1 MNRYVEAAV
10 DSEIQAL
17 RSTSSGRACA
27 TFRAAAAIGG
37 FVGAGE
43 VDRSVAERVLLSAA
57 LETGLP
63 EREAAGHIR
72 RGILRGEKTPRT
84 VPVTVCH
91 PNIKFRAPSF
101 ARPAAPARTYAD
113 LSPAR
118 TKGDTTPSRP
128 PHQEVA
134 ALWSASLPVSNT
146 PEASA
151 WFAHR
156 FGHAAAWSLQ
166 QADLWDLARVIPA
179 DLRLP
184 RWARSR
190 GGPWTHTGHRIIFR
204 LWDKTGQ
211 AASLRARALDG
222 TTTPK
227 SLAPAGYSVKG
238 LVLADPLA
246 QQLLGG
252 VCPTWW
258 QPRQVIVAEGEP
270 DWLLWALRQREN
282 DEQGPAV
289 LGVESGAWSPQIAAR
304 IPTGSSVVIR
314 THHDEPGE
322 RYAQQIAASLHGRCR
337 IFRSSA
343 GEEVAR

>member
-27 TFRAAAAIGG
+27 TFKAAAAIGG

-43 VDRSVAERVLLSAA
+43 VDRSVAERALLSAA
-57 LETGLP
+57 LETGLL

-72 RGILRGEKTPRT
+72 RGILWGEKTPRT
-84 VPVTVCH
+84 VPETVCH
-91 PNIKFRAPSF
+91 PNIKFRAPHI
-101 ARPAAPARTYAD
+101 ARPAAPTRTQTD
-113 LSPAR
+113 LSPA
-118 TKGDTTPSRP
+118 RP

-134 ALWSASLPVSNT
+134 ALWAASLPVYDA
-146 PEASA
+146 PEATA

-156 FGHAAAWSLQ
+156 YGRAATWSLQ
-166 QADLWDLARVIPA
+166 QAALWDLARVIPA
-179 DLRLP
+179 GLYLP
-184 RWARSR
+184 RWARSQ

-204 LWDKTGQ
+204 FWDHTGQ
-211 AASLRARALDG
+211 AASLRARAFEG
-222 TTTPK
+222 ATAPK
-227 SLAPAGYSVKG
+227 SLAPAGFSVKG
-238 LVLADPLA
+238 LVLAGPLA

-252 VCPTWW
+252 VCPPWW
-258 QPRQVIVAEGEP
+258 QPRQVIIAEGEP
-270 DWLLWALRQREN
+270 DWLLWALRQREA

-289 LGVESGAWSPQIAAR
+289 LGIESGSWSPQIAAR
-304 IPTGSSVVIR
+304 IPTGASVFIR

-322 RYAQQIAASLHGRCR
+322 RYAQQIAASLHNRCH

-343 GEEVAR
+343 GEEVSR

>member
-27 TFRAAAAIGG
+27 TFKAAAAIGG

-43 VDRSVAERVLLSAA
+43 VERSVAERALLSAA

-72 RGILRGEKTPRT
+72 RGILRGERTPRA
-84 VPVTVCH
+84 VPETVCH
-91 PNIKFRAPSF
+91 PNIKFRAPRI
-101 ARPAAPARTYAD
+101 ARPAAPTRTHAD
-113 LSPAR
+113 PSPAR
-118 TKGDTTPSRP
+118 P
-128 PHQEVA
+128 PQHEVA
-134 ALWSASLPVSNT
+134 DLWAASLPVSAA
-146 PEASA
+146 PEATA

-156 FGHAAAWSLQ
+156 YGPAAAWSLR

-179 DLRLP
+179 GLRRP
-184 RWARSR
+184 RWARSQ
-190 GGPWTHTGHRIIFR
+190 GGPWNHTGHRIVFR
-204 LWDKTGQ
+204 LWDHTGQ
-211 AASLRARALDG
+211 AVSLRARSIEG
-222 TTTPK
+222 TTAPK
-227 SLAPAGYSVKG
+227 SLAPASYSVKG

-258 QPRQVIVAEGEP
+258 QPRQVIIAEGEP
-270 DWLLWALRQREN
+270 DWLLWALRQREA

-289 LGVESGAWSPQIAAR
+289 LGIESGAWSPQIAAR

-314 THHDEPGE
+314 THHDEPGR
-322 RYAQQIAASLHGRCR
+322 RYAQQIAASLQGRCR
-337 IFRSSA
+337 IFRSGA
-343 GEEVAR
+343 GEETSR

>member
-17 RSTSSGRACA
+17 RHTSSGRACA
-27 TFRAAAAIGG
+27 TFKAAAAIGG

-43 VDRSVAERVLLSAA
+43 IDRSVAERALLSAA
-57 LETGLP
+57 MGTGLP

-84 VPVTVCH
+84 VPETVCH
-91 PNIKFRAPSF
+91 RNIKFRAPGF
-101 ARPAAPARTYAD
+101 ARPVAPARTYAD
-113 LSPAR
+113 PSPAR
-118 TKGDTTPSRP
+118 P
-128 PHQEVA
+128 PQHEVA
-134 ALWSASLPVSNT
+134 AQWAASLPVSDST
-146 PEASA
+146 EATA
-151 WFAHR
+151 WFTHR
-156 FGHAAAWSLQ
+156 YGPAAAWSLQ

-179 DLRLP
+179 GIRLP
-184 RWARSR
+184 RWARSQ

-204 LWDKTGQ
+204 LWDHTGQ
-211 AASLRARALDG
+211 AVSLRARSIEGNMA
-222 TTTPK
+222 PK

-246 QQLLGG
+246 QQLLCG

-258 QPRQVIVAEGEP
+258 QPRQVIIAEGEP
-270 DWLLWALRQREN
+270 DWLLWALRQREA

-304 IPTGSSVVIR
+304 IPTGASVVIR
-314 THHDEPGE
+314 THHDEPGQ
-322 RYAQQIAASLHGRCR
+322 RYAQQIAASLQGRCR

-343 GEEVAR
+343 GEEVSR

>member
-1 MNRYVEAAV
+1 MRRYVEAAV

-17 RSTSSGRACA
+17 RHTSSGRACA
-27 TFRAAAAIGG
+27 AFKAAAAIGG

-43 VDRSVAERVLLSAA
+43 VDRSVAERALLSAA

-72 RGILRGEKTPRT
+72 RGILRGEKTPRS
-84 VPVTVCH
+84 VPDAVFQR
-91 PNIKFRAPSF
+91 NIKSSSAYRV
-101 ARPAAPARTYAD
+101 RPAAPARTHAD
-113 LSPAR
+113 QSPAR
-118 TKGDTTPSRP
+118 P
-128 PHQEVA
+128 PQQEVA
-134 ALWSASLPVSNT
+134 ALWVASLPVDAHA
-146 PEASA
+146 ECAA

-156 FGHAAAWSLQ
+156 FGRAAAWSLQ
-166 QADLWDLARVIPA
+166 QVELWDLARVIPA
-179 DLRLP
+179 GLRLP
-184 RWARSR
+184 RWARLQ
-190 GGPWTHTGHRIIFR
+190 GAPWAHTGHHIIFR
-204 LWDKTGQ
+204 LWDHTGQ
-211 AASLRARALDG
+211 AVSLRARATD
-222 TTTPK
+222 TTVAPK

-258 QPRQVIVAEGEP
+258 QPRQVIIAEGEP
-270 DWLLWALRQREN
+270 DWLLWALRQREA

-289 LGVESGAWSPQIAAR
+289 LGIESGAWSPQIAAR
-304 IPTGSSVVIR
+304 IPTGASVVIR
-314 THHDEPGE
+314 THHDEPGR

-343 GEEVAR
+343 GEGAPR

>member
-27 TFRAAAAIGG
+27 TFKAAAAIGG

-43 VDRSVAERVLLSAA
+43 VERSVAERALLSAA
-57 LETGLP
+57 LETGLL

-91 PNIKFRAPSF
+91 PNIKFRAPHI
-101 ARPAAPARTYAD
+101 ARPAALTRTHAD
-113 LSPAR
+113 PSPAR
-118 TKGDTTPSRP
+118 P
-128 PHQEVA
+128 PRHEVA
-134 ALWSASLPVSNT
+134 ALWSASLPVSAA
-146 PEASA
+146 PGASG

-156 FGHAAAWSLQ
+156 FGPAGAWSLQ

-179 DLRLP
+179 GISLP

-190 GGPWTHTGHRIIFR
+190 GDPWTRTGHRIIFR
-204 LWDKTGQ
+204 LWDHAGR
-211 AASLRARALDG
+211 AASLRARSIDP
-222 TTTPK
+222 TVTPK
-227 SLAPAGYSVKG
+227 SLAPSGFSVKG
-238 LVLADPLA
+238 LVLADPLT

-258 QPRQVIVAEGEP
+258 QPRQIIVAEGEP
-270 DWLLWALRQREN
+270 DWLLWALRQRET

-304 IPTGSSVVIR
+304 IPTGASVVIR
-314 THHDEPGE
+314 THHDEPGR
-322 RYAQQIAASLHGRCR
+322 RYAQQIAASLQGRCR

-343 GEEVAR
+343 GEEASR

>member
-27 TFRAAAAIGG
+27 TFKAAAALGG

-43 VDRSVAERVLLSAA
+43 VERSVAERELLSAA

-63 EREAAGHIR
+63 EREAADHIR
-72 RGILRGEKTPRT
+72 RGIICGEKTPRT
-84 VPVTVCH
+84 VPKSVFH
-91 PNIKFRAPSF
+91 RNIKSPEICRAKPTAPTRTHADPS
-101 ARPAAPARTYAD
+101 PV
-113 LSPAR
+113 
-118 TKGDTTPSRP
+118 RP
-128 PHQEVA
+128 PLHEVA
-134 ALWSASLPVSNT
+134 TLWAASLPVSDA
-146 PEASA
+146 PEATA

-156 FGHAAAWSLQ
+156 FGPAAAWSLQ

-179 DLRLP
+179 GLRLP
-184 RWARSR
+184 RWARSQ
-190 GGPWTHTGHRIIFR
+190 GGPWSHTGHRIIFR
-204 LWDKTGQ
+204 LWGHTGQ
-211 AASLRARALDG
+211 SASLRARAVDS
-222 TTTPK
+222 TTAPK
-227 SLAPAGYSVKG
+227 SLAPTGYSVKG

-252 VCPTWW
+252 VCPSWW
-258 QPRQVIVAEGEP
+258 HPRQVIVAEGEP
-270 DWLLWALRQREN
+270 DWLLWALRQRET

-289 LGVESGAWSPQIAAR
+289 LGIESGAWSPQIAAR
-304 IPTGSSVVIR
+304 IPTGASVVIR

-322 RYAQQIAASLHGRCR
+322 GYAQQIAASLHGRCR

-343 GEEVAR
+343 GEEATR

>member
-17 RSTSSGRACA
+17 RHTSSGRACA
-27 TFRAAAAIGG
+27 TFKAAAAIGG

-43 VDRSVAERVLLSAA
+43 VERSVAERALLSAA

-84 VPVTVCH
+84 VPETVCH
-91 PNIKFRAPSF
+91 RNIKSRVPHS
-101 ARPAAPARTYAD
+101 ARPAAPTRTEAETI
-113 LSPAR
+113 PA
-118 TKGDTTPSRP
+118 RP

-134 ALWSASLPVSNT
+134 ALWAVSLPVT
-146 PEASA
+146 ADADCAA

-156 FGHAAAWSLQ
+156 YGRAAAWSLQ
-166 QADLWDLARVIPA
+166 QTDLWDLARVIPTG
-179 DLRLP
+179 LRLP
-184 RWARSR
+184 RWARYQ

-204 LWDKTGQ
+204 LWDHTGQ
-211 AASLRARALDG
+211 AASLRARSVETSVA
-222 TTTPK
+222 PK
-227 SLAPAGYSVKG
+227 SLAPAGYTVKG

-252 VCPTWW
+252 VCPSWW
-258 QPRQVIVAEGEP
+258 QPRPVVVAEGEP
-270 DWLLWALRQREN
+270 DWLLWALRQREAG
-282 DEQGPAV
+282 EQGPAV

-304 IPTGSSVVIR
+304 IPTGASVVIR

-322 RYAQQIAASLHGRCR
+322 RYAKQIAVSLHSRCR

-343 GEEVAR
+343 GEEASR

>member
-27 TFRAAAAIGG
+27 TFKAAAAIGG

-43 VDRSVAERVLLSAA
+43 VDRSVAERDLLSAA
-57 LETGLP
+57 LETGLS

-72 RGILRGEKTPRT
+72 RGILRGAKTPRT
-84 VPVTVCH
+84 VPETVCH
-91 PNIKFRAPSF
+91 QNIKFRAPRF
-101 ARPAAPARTYAD
+101 ARPVVPVRTEAD
-113 LSPAR
+113 KSPA
-118 TKGDTTPSRP
+118 RP

-134 ALWSASLPVSNT
+134 ALWAASLPVSAD
-146 PEASA
+146 PEATA
-151 WFAHR
+151 WFTHR
-156 FGHAAAWSLQ
+156 FGRAAAWSLQ
-166 QADLWDLARVIPA
+166 QADLWDLVRVIPA
-179 DLRLP
+179 GLLLP
-184 RWARSR
+184 RWARSQ
-190 GGPWTHTGHRIIFR
+190 GGPWTHTGHRLVFR
-204 LWDKTGQ
+204 LWDHTGQ
-211 AASLRARALDG
+211 AASLRARSVEAAV
-222 TTTPK
+222 TPK
-227 SLAPAGYSVKG
+227 SLAPAGFSVKG

-252 VCPTWW
+252 VCPAWW

-270 DWLLWALRQREN
+270 DWLLWALRQRET

-289 LGVESGAWSPQIAAR
+289 LGIESGAWSPQIAAR
-304 IPTGSSVVIR
+304 IPTGASVVIR

-343 GEEVAR
+343 GEEATR

>member
-10 DSEIQAL
+10 NSEIQAL
-17 RSTSSGRACA
+17 RTTSSGRACA
-27 TFRAAAAIGG
+27 TFKAAAAIGG

-43 VDRSVAERVLLSAA
+43 VERSVAVRALLSAA

-84 VPVTVCH
+84 VPETVCH
-91 PNIKFRAPSF
+91 RNIKFRAPRF
-101 ARPAAPARTYAD
+101 AEPTAPTRTHAD
-113 LSPAR
+113 
-118 TKGDTTPSRP
+118 PSLARP

-134 ALWSASLPVSNT
+134 ALWAASLPVSAA
-146 PEASA
+146 PEATA

-156 FGHAAAWSLQ
+156 YGRAAAWSLQ
-166 QADLWDLARVIPA
+166 QTELWDLARVIPA
-179 DLRLP
+179 GLRLP
-184 RWARSR
+184 RWARSQ

-204 LWDKTGQ
+204 LWDHTGRVV
-211 AASLRARALDG
+211 SLRARSVEA
-222 TTTPK
+222 TMTPK

-252 VCPTWW
+252 VCPAWW
-258 QPRQVIVAEGEP
+258 QPRQVIIAEGEP
-270 DWLLWALRQREN
+270 DWLLWTLRQRES

-289 LGVESGAWSPQIAAR
+289 LGVESGAWSPQIAVR
-304 IPTGSSVVIR
+304 IPTGASVVIR
-314 THHDEPGE
+314 THHDEPGR

-337 IFRSSA
+337 VFRSSV
-343 GEEVAR
+343 GEEASR

>member
-27 TFRAAAAIGG
+27 TFKAAAAIGG

-43 VDRSVAERVLLSAA
+43 VERCVAERALLSAA

-84 VPVTVCH
+84 VPETVCH
-91 PNIKFRAPSF
+91 PNIKFRAPHI
-101 ARPAAPARTYAD
+101 ARPAGPTRTHGD
-113 LSPAR
+113 PSPAR
-118 TKGDTTPSRP
+118 PPRP
-128 PHQEVA
+128 EVA
-134 ALWSASLPVSNT
+134 ALWAASQPVTDT
-146 PEASA
+146 PEATA

-156 FGHAAAWSLQ
+156 YGRAAVWSLQ

-179 DLRLP
+179 GLRLP
-184 RWARSR
+184 RWARSQ
-190 GGPWTHTGHRIIFR
+190 GGPWTHSGHRLIFR
-204 LWDKTGQ
+204 LWDHTGQ
-211 AASLRARALDG
+211 AVSLRARSIDSTVA
-222 TTTPK
+222 PK
-227 SLAPAGYSVKG
+227 SLAPASYSVKG

-246 QQLLGG
+246 QQILSG
-252 VCPTWW
+252 VCPAWW

-270 DWLLWALRQREN
+270 DWLLWALRQREA

-304 IPTGSSVVIR
+304 IPTGASVVIR
-314 THHDEPGE
+314 THHDEPGR
-322 RYAQQIAASLHGRCR
+322 RYAEQIAASLHSRCR

-343 GEEVAR
+343 GEGVSR

>member
-27 TFRAAAAIGG
+27 TFKAAAAIGG

-43 VDRSVAERVLLSAA
+43 VERSVAERALLSAA

-91 PNIKFRAPSF
+91 QNIKFRAPHI
-101 ARPAAPARTYAD
+101 ARPAALSRTHAD
-113 LSPAR
+113 PSPA
-118 TKGDTTPSRP
+118 GPPSD
-128 PHQEVA
+128 EVA
-134 ALWSASLPVSNT
+134 ALWAASLPASDT
-146 PEASA
+146 PEATA
-151 WFAHR
+151 WFAQR
-156 FGHAAAWSLQ
+156 YGRAASWSLQ
-166 QADLWDLARVIPA
+166 QADLWDLVRVIPA
-179 DLRLP
+179 GLRLP

-190 GGPWTHTGHRIIFR
+190 GGPWTHTGHRIVFR
-204 LWDKTGQ
+204 LWDHTGQ
-211 AASLRARALDG
+211 AASLRARAIDG
-222 TTTPK
+222 TVAPK
-227 SLAPAGYSVKG
+227 SLAPAGFSVKG

-246 QQLLGG
+246 QQILGG

-258 QPRQVIVAEGEP
+258 QPRQVIIAEGEP
-270 DWLLWALRQREN
+270 DWLLWALRQRET

-289 LGVESGAWSPQIAAR
+289 LGVESGAWSPQIAAS

-314 THHDEPGE
+314 THHDAPGE

-343 GEEVAR
+343 GEEVS

>member
-1 MNRYVEAAV
+1 MNRYVAAAV
-10 DSEIQAL
+10 DSEIQTL
-17 RSTSSGRACA
+17 RSASSGRACA
-27 TFRAAAAIGG
+27 TFKAAAAIGG

-57 LETGLP
+57 METGLP

-84 VPVTVCH
+84 VPETVCH
-91 PNIKFRAPSF
+91 RNIKFRAPGF
-101 ARPAAPARTYAD
+101 ARPAAPTRTYANP
-113 LSPAR
+113 SPA
-118 TKGDTTPSRP
+118 RP

-134 ALWSASLPVSNT
+134 ALWAASLPVT
-146 PEASA
+146 TDADCAA

-156 FGHAAAWSLQ
+156 YGRAAAWSRQ
-166 QADLWDLARVIPA
+166 QADLWDLVRMIPA
-179 DLRLP
+179 GLRLP
-184 RWARSR
+184 RWARSQC
-190 GGPWTHTGHRIIFR
+190 GPWTHTGHRIIFR
-204 LWDKTGQ
+204 LWDHTGQ
-211 AASLRARALDG
+211 AVSLRARSIDSA
-222 TTTPK
+222 TAPK
-227 SLAPAGYSVKG
+227 SLAPGGYSVKG

-258 QPRQVIVAEGEP
+258 QPRQVIIAEGEP
-270 DWLLWALRQREN
+270 DWLLWALRQRES

-304 IPTGSSVVIR
+304 IPTGASVVIR

-322 RYAQQIAASLHGRCR
+322 RYAQQIAASLQRRCR

-343 GEEVAR
+343 GEEVPR

>member
-17 RSTSSGRACA
+17 RHTSSGRACA
-27 TFRAAAAIGG
+27 TFKAAAAIGG

-43 VDRSVAERVLLSAA
+43 VERTVAERELLSAA

-84 VPVTVCH
+84 VPETVCH
-91 PNIKFRAPSF
+91 RNVKFRAPVF
-101 ARPAAPARTYAD
+101 ARPAAPARTHAD
-113 LSPAR
+113 SLPAR
-118 TKGDTTPSRP
+118 P
-128 PHQEVA
+128 PQHEVA
-134 ALWSASLPVSNT
+134 ALWAAALPVSAV
-146 PEASA
+146 PEATG
-151 WFAHR
+151 WFTHR
-156 FGHAAAWSLQ
+156 YGSAAAWSLQ
-166 QADLWDLARVIPA
+166 QAELWDLTCVIPA
-179 DLRLP
+179 GLRLP
-184 RWARSR
+184 RWARSQ
-190 GGPWTHTGHRIIFR
+190 GGPWTHTGHRIVFR
-204 LWDKTGQ
+204 LWDHTGQ
-211 AASLRARALDG
+211 AVSLRARSVEA
-222 TTTPK
+222 TVAPK

-252 VCPTWW
+252 VSPTWW

-270 DWLLWALRQREN
+270 DWLLWALRQPEA

-304 IPTGSSVVIR
+304 IPTGASVVVR
-314 THHDEPGE
+314 THHDEPGR

-343 GEEVAR
+343 GEGVPR

>member
-1 MNRYVEAAV
+1 MRRYVEAAV

-17 RSTSSGRACA
+17 RHTSSGRACVA
-27 TFRAAAAIGG
+27 FKAAAAIGG

-43 VDRSVAERVLLSAA
+43 VERSVAERALLSAA

-84 VPVTVCH
+84 VPDTMCH
-91 PNIKFRAPSF
+91 RNIKFRVPRI
-101 ARPAAPARTYAD
+101 ARPALAARPEA
-113 LSPAR
+113 
-118 TKGDTTPSRP
+118 DTTPARP

-134 ALWSASLPVSNT
+134 ALWAASLPVSAD
-146 PEASA
+146 PASTA
-151 WFAHR
+151 WFTHR
-156 FGHAAAWSLQ
+156 YGRAATWSLQ
-166 QADLWDLARVIPA
+166 QAELWDLARVIPA
-179 DLRLP
+179 GLRLP
-184 RWARSR
+184 RWARSQ
-190 GGPWTHTGHRIIFR
+190 GGPWTHTSHRIIFR
-204 LWDKTGQ
+204 LWDHTGQ
-211 AASLRARALDG
+211 SVSLRARAIDS
-222 TTTPK
+222 TTAPK
-227 SLAPAGYSVKG
+227 SLAPAGFSVKG

-252 VCPTWW
+252 YCPTWW

-270 DWLLWALRQREN
+270 DWLLWALRQRET

-304 IPTGSSVVIR
+304 IPTGASVVIR
-314 THHDEPGE
+314 THHDEPGQ
-322 RYAQQIAASLHGRCR
+322 RYAQQIATSLRECCR

-343 GEEVAR
+343 GEEMQR

>member
-17 RSTSSGRACA
+17 RHTSSGRACA
-27 TFRAAAAIGG
+27 AFKAAAAIGG

-43 VDRSVAERVLLSAA
+43 MERSVAEHALLSAA
-57 LETGLP
+57 METGLP

-72 RGILRGEKTPRT
+72 RGIQRGEKTPRT
-84 VPVTVCH
+84 VPDGTFH
-91 PNIKFRAPSF
+91 RNIKSGTSHRAGPT
-101 ARPAAPARTYAD
+101 APVRAKADPAPAR
-113 LSPAR
+113 
-118 TKGDTTPSRP
+118 P
-128 PHQEVA
+128 PRQEVA
-134 ALWSASLPVSNT
+134 ALWAASLPVST
-146 PEASA
+146 APEATA

-156 FGHAAAWSLQ
+156 FGPDATWSLQ
-166 QADLWDLARVIPA
+166 QTDLWDLARVIPA
-179 DLRLP
+179 GLRLP
-184 RWARSR
+184 RWARSQ

-204 LWDKTGQ
+204 LWGHTGE
-211 AASLRARALDG
+211 AVSLRARSFEA
-222 TTTPK
+222 TMTPK

-246 QQLLGG
+246 RQLLSG

-270 DWLLWALRQREN
+270 DWLLWALRQRET

-289 LGVESGAWSPQIAAR
+289 FGIESGAWSPQIAAL
-304 IPTGSSVVIR
+304 IPTGASVVIR

-322 RYAQQIAASLHGRCR
+322 RYAQQIATSLHGRCR

-343 GEEVAR
+343 GEEASR

>member
-27 TFRAAAAIGG
+27 TFKAAAAIGG

-43 VDRSVAERVLLSAA
+43 VERSVAERALLSAA

-84 VPVTVCH
+84 VPETVCH
-91 PNIKFRAPSF
+91 RNIKFRAPDL
-101 ARPAAPARTYAD
+101 AKPAAPTRTHAKP
-113 LSPAR
+113 SPAR
-118 TKGDTTPSRP
+118 LPQ
-128 PHQEVA
+128 HEVA
-134 ALWSASLPVSNT
+134 AVWAASLPVSDS
-146 PEASA
+146 PEATA

-156 FGHAAAWSLQ
+156 FGSAADWSLQ

-179 DLRLP
+179 GLRLP
-184 RWARSR
+184 RWARSH
-190 GGPWTHTGHRIIFR
+190 GGPWTFTGHRIVFR
-204 LWDKTGQ
+204 LWDHTGQ
-211 AASLRARALDG
+211 AASLRARAIDA
-222 TTTPK
+222 TVAPK
-227 SLAPAGYSVKG
+227 SLAPAGFSVKG
-238 LVLADPLA
+238 LILADPLA

-252 VCPTWW
+252 VCPPWW
-258 QPRQVIVAEGEP
+258 LPRQVIVAEGEP
-270 DWLLWALRQREN
+270 DWLLWALRQCEA

-289 LGVESGAWSPQIAAR
+289 LGVESGAWSPQIVAH
-304 IPTGSSVVIR
+304 IPTGASVVIR
-314 THHDEPGE
+314 THHDETGE

-343 GEEVAR
+343 GEGVSR

>member
-1 MNRYVEAAV
+1 MRRYVEAAI

-17 RSTSSGRACA
+17 RHTSSGRACA
-27 TFRAAAAIGG
+27 TFKAAAAIGG

-43 VDRSVAERVLLSAA
+43 VDGSVAERALLSAA

-63 EREAAGHIR
+63 EREAVGHIR

-84 VPVTVCH
+84 VPVAPFH
-91 PNIKFRAPSF
+91 RNIKSRASHRV
-101 ARPAAPARTYAD
+101 RPVVPARTEAETQ
-113 LSPAR
+113 PAR
-118 TKGDTTPSRP
+118 P
-128 PHQEVA
+128 PQREVA
-134 ALWSASLPVSNT
+134 ALWAASLPVGADANS
-146 PEASA
+146 AA
-151 WFAHR
+151 WFAGR
-156 FGHAAAWSLQ
+156 FGRASAWSLQ
-166 QADLWDLARVIPA
+166 QAELWDLARVIPT
-179 DLRLP
+179 DLHLP
-184 RWARSR
+184 RWAWTRR
-190 GGPWTHTGHRIIFR
+190 GPWGRTGHRIIIR
-204 LWDKTGQ
+204 LWDHMGQ
-211 AASLRARALDG
+211 AVSLRARSSD
-222 TTTPK
+222 TTVAPK

-270 DWLLWALRQREN
+270 DWLLWALRQRET

-289 LGVESGAWSPQIAAR
+289 LSIESGAWSPQIAAR
-304 IPTGSSVVIR
+304 IPTGASVVIR

-343 GEEVAR
+343 GKGVPR

>member
-27 TFRAAAAIGG
+27 AFKAAAAIGG

-43 VDRSVAERVLLSAA
+43 VDRSVAECALLSAA

-72 RGILRGEKTPRT
+72 RGILRGAKTPRT
-84 VPVTVCH
+84 VPETVCH
-91 PNIKFRAPSF
+91 RNIKFRAPRF
-101 ARPAAPARTYAD
+101 ARPTALTRSEA
-113 LSPAR
+113 
-118 TKGDTTPSRP
+118 GTTPVRP
-128 PHQEVA
+128 PKHEVA
-134 ALWSASLPVSNT
+134 ALWAASQHMNDA
-146 PEASA
+146 PEATA
-151 WFAHR
+151 WFTHR
-156 FGHAAAWSLQ
+156 YGSAAAWSLQ
-166 QADLWDLARVIPA
+166 QADQWDLARALPA
-179 DLRLP
+179 GLRLP
-184 RWARSR
+184 RWARSQ
-190 GGPWTHTGHRIIFR
+190 GGPWSHTGHRIIIR
-204 LWDKTGQ
+204 LWDHTGE
-211 AASLRARALDG
+211 AVSLRARSTD
-222 TTTPK
+222 TTVAPK
-227 SLAPAGYSVKG
+227 SLAPTGYSVKG

-270 DWLLWALRQREN
+270 DWLLWALRQRET

-289 LGVESGAWSPQIAAR
+289 LGIESGAWSPQIAAR
-304 IPTGSSVVIR
+304 IPTGASVVIR

-343 GEEVAR
+343 GKGVPR